1 MSRKPAFDKR
11 RSRASAR
18 PLPPLSGRRASARCA
33 ASPCSAPA
41 WPILKTISATLRTW
55 RSAASPRRT
64 TPRCRFARSSTMAG
78 IPSMWPASRTTPP
91 RRPRRHRVSCR
102 RTPPPACCSRRAS
115 RAAAAISMWC
125 SRRVAAPACCRCC
138 PRHPTPTSCCC
149 ACRRCARRSSTR
161 RPPHSPMHCSRSR
174 SSWRSRSTSRPTQT
188 TPTATNSRPARG
200 SSSSTPPVRRIFST
214 SPVSRRPS
222 PPIKACATARASRR

>member
-1 MSRKPAFDKR
+1 MSRKPAFDRR

-18 PLPPLSGRRASARCA
+18 LLPRLSGRRASARCG

-41 WPILKTISATLRTW
+41 WPILKTISAILGTW

-91 RRPRRHRVSCR
+91 RRQRRRRASCR
-102 RTPPPACCSRRAS
+102 RIPPPACCSRRAS

-125 SRRVAAPACCRCC
+125 SRRAAAPACCRCR

-149 ACRRCARRSSTR
+149 ACRRCARRSSTH
-161 RPPHSPMHCSRSR
+161 RPPDSPMRCSPYR
-174 SSWRSRSTSRPTQT
+174 SSWRSRSTAGRREQPDRYEFETGQ
-188 TPTATNSRPARG
+188 
-200 SSSSTPPVRRIFST
+200 RIFIVDTTGAAS
-214 SPVSRRPS
+214 SRHRRLRAVHHLRS
-222 PPIKACATARASRR
+222 KRARRRAGRR